1 MSITPT
7 EPWIEATERAESNLA
22 IPTVTRSRP
31 EINNLRCC
39 QSPKKKESESSM
51 AEIVQV
57 QCINKSDRYDAH
69 ERIKSIGGIQEG
81 KRWKLSETD
90 AIAGIEAGKW
100 KFFVSVQGK
109 SVWVVIAVSR
119 YGHKYLKTEADD
131 EHPNNLLSLPEC
143 PP

>member
-69 ERIKSIGGIQEG
+69 ESIKSIGGIQEG

-109 SVWVVIAVSR
+109 SVWVVIAVS
-119 YGHKYLKTEADD
+119 
-131 EHPNNLLSLPEC
+131 
-143 PP
+143 